1 MLRPAPFFHRCA
13 AFLLDGLLMLLGAA
27 AITTVTNTPLLGAG
41 SWQKPDG
48 LGKLMIVF
56 VVAQTLLQF
65 IYHAWLLS
73 RSGATA
79 GKRLLGL
86 RVETVDGKRPAFIDA
101 GLRGT
106 VGYSLSGLPLGL
118 GFWRAI
124 RGGRGQT
131 WHDQLFRTRVVQGNS
146 GVKSLRAAER
156 NA

>member
-1 MLRPAPFFHRCA
+1 MPRPAPIVHRCA
-13 AFLLDGLLMLLGAA
+13 AFVLDGLLTLLGAA
-27 AITTVTNTPLLGAG
+27 AITAVTSAPLLGAG
-41 SWQKPDG
+41 GWQQPDG
-48 LGKLMIVF
+48 LGKLMIIF

-65 IYHAWLLS
+65 IYHAWSLS

-86 RVETVDGKRPAFIDA
+86 RVETSAGKRPAFVDA

-118 GFWRAI
+118 GFWRAL

-131 WHDQLFRTRVVQGNS
+131 WHDQLFRTRVVRGNS
-146 GVKSLRAAER
+146 GAASAPMLER
-156 NA
+156 

>member
-27 AITTVTNTPLLGAG
+27 AITAVTNAPLLGAG
-41 SWQKPDG
+41 SWQKLDG
-48 LGKLMIVF
+48 LGKLMILF

-65 IYHAWLLS
+65 IYHAWSLS

-86 RVETVDGKRPAFIDA
+86 RVETVDGKRPAFVDA

-118 GFWRAI
+118 GFWRAV

-131 WHDQLFRTRVVQGNS
+131 WHDRLFRTRVVRRTS
-146 GVKSLRAAER
+146 GAKPLRSAER
-156 NA
+156 NS